1 MKCPKCRYSSFP
13 HLENCPKCGFGLAEQ
28 RAALGIYALRPDPP
42 DLLLAYR
49 AASTDS
55 AGAMLTSPVY
65 VPDIDLGPLE
75 GIDLEIA
82 EEESEEA
89 GTHEMGEPANA
100 APDLMPMLEREVIE
114 EEEFAPE
121 EPGSE
126 RLSTQDVIMPQSLD
140 LSELGD
146 ITLAL
151 ENAADLGGEAP
162 ESAQT
167 ARELAEVKQV
177 YDLDVDEDL
186 DGLTLEHILDD
197 AGADDEDDQ
206 AAEYTLEI
214 EDVVEFEV
222 DGLELEQ
229 DDEGEDE
236 DDNDR

>member
-65 VPDIDLGPLE
+65 APDIDLSPLE

-82 EEESEEA
+82 GEESEEA
-89 GTHEMGEPANA
+89 GTREMGEPANA